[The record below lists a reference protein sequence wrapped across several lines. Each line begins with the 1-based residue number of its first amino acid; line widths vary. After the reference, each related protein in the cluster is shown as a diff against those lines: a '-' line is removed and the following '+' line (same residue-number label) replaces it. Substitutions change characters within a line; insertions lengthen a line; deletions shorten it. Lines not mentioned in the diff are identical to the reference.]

1 MEISLFLSSAVIAGT
16 PLLFATLG
24 CVLGEKVGNLNLGIE
39 GMMLMGAIGGFI
51 IGYSTESV
59 FLAFLFSG
67 LLGAFGA
74 LIYAILTVSLR
85 ASQVV
90 TGLALAL
97 FGSGF
102 SSFVGKAYVGQTLS
116 DNFRNALAP
125 VKIPLISEIPF
136 IGSALFN
143 QSIFVYFGYIC
154 AILIFI
160 YLNFTKY
167 GLNMRMIG
175 ENPYAADA
183 AGINVSL
190 YKYINLLIGGALC
203 GLGGSFLSLVYIPS
217 WAENVTAG
225 RGWIAVALVIFVG
238 WNPLKAIFGAILL
251 GGLDIL
257 GIRLQGTGIEVN
269 QYFIGMLPYATTIV
283 VLVLGGL
290 KKNNLNSPPQ
300 ALGES
305 YFRED
310 R

>member
-51 IGYSTESV
+51 VGYTTQSV

-67 LLGAFGA
+67 LLGAIGA

-97 FGSGF
+97 FGGGF
-102 SSFVGKAYVGQTLS
+102 SSFIGKAYVGQTLS

-125 VKIPLISEIPF
+125 FKIPLISDIPF
-136 IGSALFN
+136 VGSALFN

-154 AILIFI
+154 AIVIFV

-190 YKYINLLIGGALC
+190 YKYVNLLIGGALC

-269 QYFIGMLPYATTIV
+269 QYFIGMLPYAATIV

-290 KKNNLNSPPQ
+290 KKNNLNSSPQ
-300 ALGES
+300 ALGEP

>member
-24 CVLGEKVGNLNLGIE
+24 CILGEKVGNLNLGIE

-51 IGYSTESV
+51 MGYNTGNV
-59 FLAFLFSG
+59 ILAFLCSG
-67 LLGAFGA
+67 LLGAVGA
-74 LIYAILTVSLR
+74 LIYAVLTVSLR

-90 TGLALAL
+90 TGLALAI

-102 SSFVGKAYVGQTLS
+102 SSFIGKAYVGQTLS
-116 DNFRNALAP
+116 DSFKSALVP
-125 VKIPLISEIPF
+125 IKIPLISDIPF
-136 IGSALFN
+136 IGGALFN
-143 QSIFVYFGYIC
+143 QSVFVYFGYLC

-190 YKYINLLIGGALC
+190 YKYVNLLIGGALC

-225 RGWIAVALVIFVG
+225 RGWIAVALVIFIG
-238 WNPLKAIFGAILL
+238 WNPIKAILGAILF

-290 KKNNLNSPPQ
+290 KKNNLNSSPQ
-300 ALGES
+300 ALGEA

>member
-51 IGYSTESV
+51 IGYNTGNV
-59 FLAFLFSG
+59 ILAFLCSG
-67 LLGAFGA
+67 LLGAVGA
-74 LIYAILTVSLR
+74 LIYAVLTVSLR

-90 TGLALAL
+90 TGLALAI

-102 SSFVGKAYVGQTLS
+102 SSFIGKAYVGQTLS

-125 VKIPLISEIPF
+125 AKIPLISDIPF
-136 IGSALFN
+136 IGAALFN
-143 QSIFVYFGYIC
+143 QSAFVYFGYLC
-154 AILIFI
+154 AIVIFI

-167 GLNMRMIG
+167 GLNMKMIG

-190 YKYINLLIGGALC
+190 YKYANLLIGGALC

-225 RGWIAVALVIFVG
+225 RGWIAVALVIFIG
-238 WNPLKAIFGAILL
+238 WNPLKAIFGAILF

-269 QYFIGMLPYATTIV
+269 QYFIAMLPYAATII

-290 KKNNLNSPPQ
+290 KKNNLNSSPQ
-300 ALGES
+300 ALGEP

>member
-1 MEISLFLSSAVIAGT
+1 MQISLFLSSAVIAGT

-24 CVLGEKVGNLNLGIE
+24 CILGEKVGNLNLGIE

-51 IGYSTESV
+51 FGFNTGNV
-59 FLAFLFSG
+59 FLALLFSM
-67 LLGAFGA
+67 LLGAAGA
-74 LIYAILTVSLR
+74 LIYSVLTVSLR

-90 TGLALAL
+90 TGLALTI

-102 SSFVGKAYVGQTLS
+102 SSFIGTEYVGKTLPQNIQELLS
-116 DNFRNALAP
+116 P
-125 VKIPLISEIPF
+125 IKIPLISKIPF
-136 IGSALFN
+136 IGEALFN
-143 QSIFVYFGYIC
+143 QSIFVYLGYIC
-154 AILIFI
+154 AILIFF

-167 GLNMRMIG
+167 GLNMKMVG

-190 YKYINLLIGGALC
+190 YKYINLLVAGGLC
-203 GLGGSFLSLVYIPS
+203 GLGGGFLSLVYIPS
-217 WAENVTAG
+217 WQENVTAG

-238 WNPLKAIFGAILL
+238 WNPIKAVFGAILF

-257 GIRLQGTGIEVN
+257 GVRLQGTGIEVN
-269 QYFIGMLPYATTIV
+269 QYFITMLPYITTIV
-283 VLVLGGL
+283 VLVIGGI

-300 ALGES
+300 ALGEA

>member
-59 FLAFLFSG
+59 FLAFLCSG

-203 GLGGSFLSLVYIPS
+203 GLGGSFLSLDYIPS

-290 KKNNLNSPPQ
+290 KKNNLNSQPQ

>member
-1 MEISLFLSSAVIAGT
+1 MGISLFLSAAVIAGA

-24 CVLGEKVGNLNLGIE
+24 ALLGEKVGNLNLGIE

-51 IGYSTESV
+51 FGCNTGNV
-59 FLAFLFSG
+59 FLALLFSM

-90 TGLALAL
+90 TGLALTI

-102 SSFVGKAYVGQTLS
+102 SSFIGKDYVGAILPQNIK
-116 DNFRNALAP
+116 DVLAP
-125 VKIPLISEIPF
+125 IKIPLISDIPF
-136 IGSALFN
+136 IGEALFN
-143 QSIFVYFGYIC
+143 QSLFIYLGYLC
-154 AILIFI
+154 AISIFF

-183 AGINVSL
+183 AGINVAL
-190 YKYINLLIGGALC
+190 YKYVNLLIGGALC
-203 GLGGSFLSLVYIPS
+203 GLGGGFLSLVYIPS
-217 WAENVTAG
+217 WQENVTAG
-225 RGWIAVALVIFVG
+225 RGWIAVALVIFIG
-238 WNPLKAIFGAILL
+238 WNPLKAIFGAILF

-257 GIRLQGTGIEVN
+257 GLRLQGTGIEVN
-269 QYFIGMLPYATTIV
+269 QYFISMLPYITTIV

-300 ALGES
+300 ALGEA

>member
-1 MEISLFLSSAVIAGT
+1 MEISLFLSAAVIAGT

-51 IGYSTESV
+51 FGCNTGNVVIA
-59 FLAFLFSG
+59 LLFSMI
-67 LLGAFGA
+67 LGAAGA
-74 LIYAILTVSLR
+74 LIYSVLTVSLR

-90 TGLALAL
+90 TGLALTI

-102 SSFVGKAYVGQTLS
+102 SSFIGKDYVGKILPQNLKDV
-116 DNFRNALAP
+116 LAP
-125 VKIPLISEIPF
+125 IKIPLISDIPL
-136 IGSALFN
+136 IGAALFN
-143 QSIFVYFGYIC
+143 QSLFVYLGYIC
-154 AILIFI
+154 AVLIFVYI
-160 YLNFTKY
+160 SFTKY
-167 GLNMRMIG
+167 GLNMKMIG

-190 YKYINLLIGGALC
+190 YKYINLVVGGALC
-203 GLGGSFLSLVYIPS
+203 GLGGGFLSLVYIPS
-217 WAENVTAG
+217 WQENVTAG
-225 RGWIAVALVIFVG
+225 RGWIAVALVIFIG
-238 WNPLKAIFGAILL
+238 WSPLKAIFGAILF

-257 GIRLQGTGIEVN
+257 GLRLQGTGIEVN
-269 QYFIGMLPYATTIV
+269 QYFIGMLPYVTTIV

-300 ALGES
+300 ALGEA
-305 YFRED
+305 YFREE

>member
-1 MEISLFLSSAVIAGT
+1 MGISLFLSSAVIAGT

-24 CVLGEKVGNLNLGIE
+24 CILGEKVGNLNLGIE

-51 IGYSTESV
+51 FGYTTGNV
-59 FLAFLFSG
+59 FLALLFSMV
-67 LLGAFGA
+67 LGAVGA
-74 LIYAILTVSLR
+74 LIYSILTVSLR

-90 TGLALAL
+90 TGLALTI

-102 SSFVGKAYVGQTLS
+102 SSFIGKAYVGKTLS
-116 DNFRNALAP
+116 DNFKSAVAP
-125 VKIPLISEIPF
+125 IKIPLISDIPF

-143 QSIFVYFGYIC
+143 QSVFVYFGYIC

-167 GLNMRMIG
+167 GLNMKMIG

-190 YKYINLLIGGALC
+190 YKYVNLLIGGALC
-203 GLGGSFLSLVYIPS
+203 GLGGGFLSLVYLPT
-217 WAENVTAG
+217 WTENVTAG
-225 RGWIAVALVIFVG
+225 RGWIAVALVIFIG
-238 WNPLKAIFGAILL
+238 WSPIKAIFGAILF

-269 QYFIGMLPYATTIV
+269 QYFITMLPYITTIV
-283 VLVLGGL
+283 VLVLGGI
-290 KKNNLNSPPQ
+290 KKNNLNSSPQ

>member
-1 MEISLFLSSAVIAGT
+1 MQISLFLSSAVIAGT

-24 CVLGEKVGNLNLGIE
+24 CILGEKVGNLNLGIE

-51 IGYSTESV
+51 FGFNTGNV
-59 FLAFLFSG
+59 FLALLFSM
-67 LLGAFGA
+67 LLGAAGA
-74 LIYAILTVSLR
+74 LIYSVLTVSLR

-90 TGLALAL
+90 TGLALTI

-102 SSFVGKAYVGQTLS
+102 SSFIGTEYVGKTLPQNIQELLS
-116 DNFRNALAP
+116 PINIPLIS
-125 VKIPLISEIPF
+125 KIPLIGE
-136 IGSALFN
+136 ALFN
-143 QSIFVYFGYIC
+143 QSIFVYLGYIC

-160 YLNFTKY
+160 YLKFTKY
-167 GLNMRMIG
+167 GLNMKMIG

-190 YKYINLLIGGALC
+190 YKYINLLVGGALC
-203 GLGGSFLSLVYIPS
+203 GLGGGFLSLVYIPS
-217 WAENVTAG
+217 WQENVTAG

-238 WNPLKAIFGAILL
+238 WSSVKAIFGAILF
-251 GGLDIL
+251 GALDIL
-257 GIRLQGTGIEVN
+257 GVRLQGTGIEVN
-269 QYFIGMLPYATTIV
+269 QYFITMLPYITTIV

-290 KKNNLNSPPQ
+290 KKNNLNSSPQ